1 MEGNGYFMPLR
12 NAKRY
17 TPYDFDKLMSQN
29 ENRMDILGKIID
41 QDIIN
46 CLMADRKTPLVLTP
60 KLILDNS
67 NGMKSIGPKNNTNNY
82 NSQSQTI
89 IKNPLQ
95 KISRDSFRIT
105 PQNPHLLNPDQRKRY
120 LNEENNIIN
129 NNKVLQN
136 NINNDFTNPE
146 EQINSHWKYDGPFER
161 RQYPR
166 MNNNER
172 YYRNRND
179 EPVKLNYNELNN
191 NMYNRNN
198 NYPKNYNN
206 GNNNIY
212 RSQEI
217 PRSRSNNNYVRMR
230 RPTPYNDGY
239 NNNNNDRFYN
249 NTLNNRYNNENFGD
263 GINEDF
269 RNNRLRVF
277 SPQNNNYN
285 YKNNNSKE
293 DSQEKSDYISRGYY
307 NSQLNFPYDRYDD

>member
-17 TPYDFDKLMSQN
+17 TPYDFDKLMSHN

-67 NGMKSIGPKNNTNNY
+67 NGMKSIGPKNNTNNF

-105 PQNPHLLNPDQRKRY
+105 PQNPRLLNPDQRKRY

-263 GINEDF
+263 GTNEEF

-285 YKNNNSKE
+285 YKNTNSKE

>member
-277 SPQNNNYN
+277 SLQNNNYN
-285 YKNNNSKE
+285 YKNTNSKE